1 MNMPHLALRNP
12 DVLFTVIMLDTGV
25 FVEIGFSRRLSGKE
39 SGPANADTRD
49 VSSVPGSGRS
59 PGVGNGNPLQYSC
72 LESSM
77 DSGASWAIIQRIA
90 ESDMTERAH
99 TPLQCIL
106 HTRKK

>member
-1 MNMPHLALRNP
+1 MVKNP
-12 DVLFTVIMLDTGV
+12 PACG
-25 FVEIGFSRRLSGKE
+25 GE
-39 SGPANADTRD
+39 SRD